1 MICAG
6 VSDEDLGEVRPMKNL
21 WKRTLSLVL
30 SGVLLLGSV
39 PMDVFAEEETTAPV
53 ETTVVE
59 TQPIETEPAQTQPE
73 ETQPTVTETQPA
85 TEPVVQVITDDVAD
99 EGLDENELPLL
110 VNGESIT
117 SDWNDGA
124 YNADENQV
132 TLNGGTVGSIEG
144 IKEEL
149 LTIELV
155 QDKTTTISGALKAVE
170 GIRITGTG
178 TLIVESIHAGKN
190 LEIVD
195 AVVKVGA
202 DKGESEDRK
211 TLIAVKNEICVSGE
225 GHLITSVGHKAVA
238 FTDETEGAVAKIQG
252 EGYFRTGQSGD
263 FVEILS
269 DTTVDKDLEYFEAV
283 GADHVEDANV
293 HVTSCKCAEDT
304 NVTLILGNHTPE
316 YSFEEGSN
324 EITAKCGNSGCNRDL
339 EPVKITVPTDLT
351 WNGEEK
357 VISVNAEDYEVHYE
371 VVGGENKTSTLLEE
385 NQEPVDSG
393 TYRAVATVKLKE
405 QEYMLQAVFTIAA
418 KTLTDG
424 MVSISK
430 TLVDYDGTSKTLP
443 TVTVKDGETTLREN
457 THYTV
462 VFKREEEIITNGSE
476 KLIDAGDISVIVTG
490 MGNYGGTVQKT
501 FTIGK
506 AEANADMFDYTQPAE
521 LIYSGDAKV
530 ATLKPKNTVMGMG
543 ETEIR
548 YYKKGVAEASQ
559 PIDAGEYEVRVYVK
573 GTENYAAGEIS
584 NADNWKF
591 TIMAAEADLTVHNQI
606 IAGGSKGG
614 DFVEPKYTVNGK
626 EVPGTFTYS
635 FNEKQNLA
643 YAGARDALK
652 LVTSA
657 EPVNIS
663 FKFVP
668 SADKADNYKDL
679 ENFTETFAVTLK
691 TLNFKIDSENDI
703 QDQDLK
709 ASDLSYGV
717 EEPIRTN
724 TIKAFAN
731 DVEITT
737 TGYTVT
743 FKQNGNEVK
752 TRPLPAGRYSFDIT
766 YTGRIGGIQCLDY
779 MVHSGTVE
787 IAPKKIRIETPYV
800 AQHLTVKKDT
810 EGKTELQAL
819 LTGEAV
825 TDVTAEGIY
834 EWVYQ
839 VTGKGERKEI
849 PQEKDLGVYELKY
862 YAKSKDTNYSDS
874 DTTTVDIAIL
884 PVLEADY
891 GKYLKDIDLTGT
903 GFEWNKDKNDPETT
917 LVGNVDDSDVQR
929 TFVLKHKAT
938 PVRDEIK
945 AVVTVNPIVVT
956 EPVVTPKT
964 KYVFY
969 AEEPEIELIVKAS
982 SESADP
988 IPATEYTVVPGTE
1001 PETKTGELTVSVV
1014 DKENGNYTV
1023 GNGST
1028 TVIQYRPAYMTLSKV
1043 PDSLEETDFNSLE
1056 KIKTELSSEI
1066 EDETYPTSVM
1076 KYYEIAMSKYG
1087 DKTGGGKGWVIVRDE
1102 EAFPDTGTDGGFSV
1116 TIPYSSLGTGID
1128 KNKVDFKVVI
1138 MDADTVERL
1147 GIDATK
1153 GAKIIEAHEEDKGIT
1168 FHSDGYSI
1176 VCIARQV
1183 DPEQKFDIKKS
1194 IVLDGSSSKKGEL
1207 AFKVD
1212 SVTVDKTNFGK
1223 TVTVTATKNTG
1234 YSIEKVTAVT
1244 DGGDTVTLTKKAE
1257 GSYEFKM
1264 PADHVTVKLS
1274 LKKTTSTSKN
1284 PSSGDTSNIQLWVTV
1299 LAASGAAIGV
1309 LMVFWLKKR
1318 KK

>member
-1 MICAG
+1 
-6 VSDEDLGEVRPMKNL
+6 MKNV
-21 WKRTLSLVL
+21 WKRTLSLML
-30 SGVLLLGSV
+30 SGVLLMGSV
-39 PMDVFAEEETTAPV
+39 PMGAFAAEQTQEPTELVEEIQPTA
-53 ETTVVE
+53 E
-59 TQPIETEPAQTQPE
+59 TQPVVAVVKDEVANA
-73 ETQPTVTETQPA
+73 VKNVL
-85 TEPVVQVITDDVAD
+85 PVNVSGDV
-99 EGLDENELPLL
+99 
-110 VNGESIT
+110 S
-117 SDWNDGA
+117 SDWLTIA
-124 YNADENQV
+124 YKAEENKL
-132 TLNGGTVGSIEG
+132 TLNGENLRSVACTEENSVLVIELKADTTIEGTLSAQKGIQITGEGILTVGNI
-144 IKEEL
+144 
-149 LTIELV
+149 
-155 QDKTTTISGALKAVE
+155 D
-170 GIRITGTG
+170 
-178 TLIVESIHAGKN
+178 AGEN

-202 DKGESEDRK
+202 DKGESEAQK
-211 TLIAVKNEICVSGE
+211 TLIAVKNEIRVSGE
-225 GHLITSVGHKAVA
+225 AHLLTAVGHKAVA
-238 FTDETEGAVAKIQG
+238 FTDEAEGAIAKIQG
-252 EGYFRTGQSGD
+252 EGYYRTAQSGD
-263 FVEILS
+263 FAEILS
-269 DTTVDKDLEYFEAV
+269 DTTVDMDLEYFESV
-283 GADHVEDANV
+283 GADHVEDAAA
-293 HVTSCKCAEDT
+293 HVTSCKCAEET
-304 NVTLILGNHTPE
+304 KVILGDHTPV
-316 YSFEEGSN
+316 YGFEEGSN
-324 EITAKCGNSGCNRDL
+324 EITAKCGDIDCNQDL

-351 WNGEEK
+351 WDGKEK
-357 VISVNAEDYEVHYE
+357 AVSVNADDFNVHYE
-371 VVGGENKTSTLLEE
+371 VIGGEDETSTVLEE
-385 NQEPVDSG
+385 NQKPVDPG
-393 TYRAVATVKLKE
+393 TYRAIATVKLGE
-405 QEYMLQAVFTIAA
+405 QEYTLQSVFTIAA
-418 KTLTDG
+418 KTLDDG
-424 MVSISK
+424 MVSLSK
-430 TLVDYDGTSKTLP
+430 TSVGYDGGNQPLP
-443 TVTVKDGETTLREN
+443 TVTVKDGETTLTEN

-462 VFKREEEIITNGSE
+462 VFKRGEEIVTNRSE

-501 FTIGK
+501 FTIEK
-506 AEANADMFDYTQPAE
+506 AAANAAMFDYTQPAE
-521 LIYSGDAKV
+521 LTYSGEAKV

-548 YYKKGVAEASQ
+548 YYKKGATEASQ
-559 PIDAGEYEVRVYVK
+559 PIDAGDYEVRVYVK
-573 GTENYAAGEIS
+573 GTKNYAAGEIS

-591 TIMAAEADLTVHNQI
+591 TITAAEADLTVNNQI

-668 SADKADNYKDL
+668 PADKADNYKDL
-679 ENFTETFAVTLK
+679 ENFAGTFAVTLK
-691 TLNFKIDSENDI
+691 TVNFKIDSENDI

-717 EEPIRTN
+717 EEPIMTN
-724 TIKAFAN
+724 KIKAFVN
-731 DVEITT
+731 DTETTT

-743 FKQNGNEVK
+743 FKQNGSEVT
-752 TRPLPAGRYSFDIT
+752 TRPLPAGTYSFSVT
-766 YTGRIGGIQCLDY
+766 YTGMVGDVQCLNY

-787 IAPKKIRIETPYV
+787 IVPKKIKIETPY
-800 AQHLTVKKDT
+800 AAKHLTVKKDA
-810 EGKTELQAL
+810 EGKTEPQAL

-839 VTGKGERKEI
+839 VTGKEKVKTI
-849 PQEKDLGVYELKY
+849 PQEKNLGVYELKY
-862 YAKSKDTNYSDS
+862 YAKSKNDNYSNS
-874 DTTTVDIAIL
+874 DTITVDIAIL

-891 GKYLKDIDLTGT
+891 GKYLKDIDLTDT

-917 LVGNVDDSDVQR
+917 RVGNVDDSDEQR

-945 AVVTVNPIVVT
+945 VVVTVNPIGVT
-956 EPVVTPKT
+956 APVVTPKT
-964 KYVFY
+964 KYVPY
-969 AEEPEIELIVKAS
+969 AENPEIEVIVKAT
-982 SESADP
+982 SESTDP
-988 IPATEYTVVPGTE
+988 IPATEYTVVLGTE
-1001 PETKTGELTVSVV
+1001 PETKTGERTVSVV

-1028 TVIQYRPAYMTLSKV
+1028 TVIQYRPAFMTLSKV
-1043 PDSLEETDFNSLE
+1043 PESLQETDFNSLE

-1066 EDETYPTSVM
+1066 KDEAYPTSVM

-1102 EAFPDTGTDGGFSV
+1102 EAFPDTGADGGFEV

-1128 KNKVDFKVVI
+1128 KSKIDFKVAI

-1147 GIDATK
+1147 GTDATK
-1153 GAKIIEAHEEDKGIT
+1153 GAKIIDAQEEDEGIT
-1168 FHSDGYSI
+1168 FHADGYSI
-1176 VCIARQV
+1176 VCVARQV

-1194 IVLDGSSSKKGEL
+1194 IVLDGSSSTKGGL
-1207 AFKVD
+1207 TFKVD

-1223 TVTVTATKNTG
+1223 TVAVTATKNTG

-1244 DGGDTVTLTKKAE
+1244 DSGDTVTLTKKSE

-1284 PSSGDTSNIQLWVTV
+1284 PSSGDSSNIYLWVV
-1299 LAASGAAIGV
+1299 ILAASGAAIGA
-1309 LMVFWLKKR
+1309 LMAFWFKKR